1 MLRKNAKIDL
11 LKRVPLFSGCS
22 RSELA
27 QISLIADE
35 LDVPARTTLI
45 REGARGREFFV
56 VVDGTVE
63 VRQNGHRLPRRGRT
77 GFFGEISL
85 VANVPTTATVT
96 ATSPLHVMVITGPN
110 FRRML
115 RESPGI
121 QLKVLTALA
130 ERLAPQAI

>member
-63 VRQNGHRLPRRGRT
+63 VRQDGRRLPRRGGT

-121 QLKVLTALA
+121 QTKVLTALA